1 MNAKINTSICSCSSI
16 NVYLPVKL
24 IIYIYILTKYGNK
37 NNNTVYIYKKQ
48 KCPKIYEIFNIYK
61 MT

>member
-16 NVYLPVKL
+16 KVYLPVKL
-24 IIYIYILTKYGNK
+24 RIYIYILTKYGNK
-37 NNNTVYIYKKQ
+37 NNNTVYMDKKQ
-48 KCPKIYEIFNIYK
+48 KCTKIYEIFNIYK

>member
-16 NVYLPVKL
+16 KVYLHVKL
-24 IIYIYILTKYGNK
+24 RIYIYILTKYGNK
-37 NNNTVYIYKKQ
+37 NNNTVYMDKKQ